1 MSQTIHLESEFSHG
15 KLALNITKWEIT
27 EYMNILLVTDAWE
40 PQMNGV
46 VRTLSETVTALRGMG
61 HVVEVIAP
69 SDGYWTMP
77 LPTYPD
83 IRLAP
88 FARND
93 VKRRIVAFGP
103 EAVHIATEGP
113 LGQAARSLCLRWGMP
128 FTTSY
133 HTKFPEY
140 VKARFPC
147 LPISIAYNY
156 VRKFH
161 NSGGRT
167 MVTTPSMVTF
177 LERQGF
183 TNLAAWARGV
193 DTSLFHPAKR
203 FSPSDVYK
211 DLPRPVF
218 VNVGR
223 VAVEKNI
230 EAFLDLDLPGS
241 KVVIG
246 DGPHMSILKRK
257 YPSAHFLGAKF
268 GEELARH
275 FADADVFVFPSKT
288 DTFGLVIIEAMA
300 TGTPVAA
307 YPVTGP
313 IDIIPGSQA
322 GVLDTDLQ
330 KAALACLKLDR
341 KDAVIH
347 ANKYSWAQVSNAFFD
362 YLTPEYEPIAR
373 KRWRRLRR
381 LALIASSPY
390 HIVKKSLRK
399 IWRFIRGKSF

>member
-1 MSQTIHLESEFSHG
+1 M
-15 KLALNITKWEIT
+15 K
-27 EYMNILLVTDAWE
+27 ILLVTDAWH

-46 VRTLSETVTALRGMG
+46 VRTLDRTVSILRERG
-61 HVVEVIAP
+61 HTVEVIAP

-88 FARND
+88 FAKRD
-93 VKRRIVAFGP
+93 VERRIVRFGP
-103 EAVHIATEGP
+103 EAIHIATEGP

-140 VKARFPC
+140 IKARVPV
-147 LPISIAYNY
+147 LPMAATYKF
-156 VRKFH
+156 VRDFH

-167 MVTTPSMVTF
+167 MVTTPSMAEF
-177 LERQGF
+177 LATKGF
-183 TNLAAWARGV
+183 TGLGVWARGV
-193 DTSLFHPAKR
+193 DTELFHTDRRAGPG
-203 FSPSDVYK
+203 SEGDVYR
-211 DLPRPVF
+211 DLPHPVF

-241 KVVIG
+241 KVVVG
-246 DGPHMSILKRK
+246 DGPQMEELRKR
-257 YPSAHFLGAKF
+257 YPDIRFTGAKF
-268 GEELARH
+268 GEDLARH
-275 FADADVFVFPSKT
+275 FADADVFVFPSRT

-307 YPVTGP
+307 YPVSGP
-313 IDIIPGSQA
+313 IDIIPGSDA
-322 GVLDTDLQ
+322 GVVDEDLRT
-330 KAALACLKLDR
+330 ACLQALELSR
-341 KDAVIH
+341 EAARTH
-347 ANKYSWAQVSNAFFD
+347 AEGYSWDAATDIFFD
-362 YLTPEYEPIAR
+362 HLTPEYEPVAR

-381 LALIASSPY
+381 LMKIASSPA
-390 HIVKKSLRK
+390 HVLKRESRRV
-399 IWRFIRGKSF
+399 WRILRGKSVPH

>member
-1 MSQTIHLESEFSHG
+1 
-15 KLALNITKWEIT
+15 
-27 EYMNILLVTDAWE
+27 
-40 PQMNGV
+40 MNGV
-46 VRTLSETVTALRGMG
+46 VRTLSETVSSLRVMG
-61 HVVEVIAP
+61 HIVEVIAP
-69 SDGYWTMP
+69 SDGYWTIP

-88 FARND
+88 FAKKD
-93 VKRRIVAFGP
+93 VKRRVVAFGP

-140 VKARFPC
+140 VKARFPF
-147 LPISIAYNY
+147 LPMSIAYNY

-167 MVTTPSMVTF
+167 MVTTPSMVAF
-177 LERQGF
+177 LEERGF

-193 DTSLFHPAKR
+193 DTKIFHPSKR
-203 FSPSDVYK
+203 FAPEDVYK
-211 DLPRPVF
+211 ALPRPIF

-230 EAFLDLDLPGS
+230 EAFLNLNLPGS
-241 KVVIG
+241 KVVVG
-246 DGPHMSILKRK
+246 DGPQMDSLKRK
-257 YPSAHFLGAKF
+257 YPGVHFLGAKF
-268 GEELARH
+268 GEDLARH

-313 IDIIPGSQA
+313 IDIVPGSRA
-322 GVLDTDLQ
+322 GVLNEDLQ
-330 KAALACLKLDR
+330 TAALACLKLDR
-341 KDAVIH
+341 KH
-347 ANKYSWAQVSNAFFD
+347 ASAYASNYSWAQVSNVFFD
-362 YLTPEYEPIAR
+362 YLTPEYAPVAR
-373 KRWRRLRR
+373 KRWRRMRR
-381 LALIASSPY
+381 VTLLASSPY
-390 HIVKKSLRK
+390 HAMKKILRK
-399 IWRFIRGKSF
+399 IWRFLRGKSV